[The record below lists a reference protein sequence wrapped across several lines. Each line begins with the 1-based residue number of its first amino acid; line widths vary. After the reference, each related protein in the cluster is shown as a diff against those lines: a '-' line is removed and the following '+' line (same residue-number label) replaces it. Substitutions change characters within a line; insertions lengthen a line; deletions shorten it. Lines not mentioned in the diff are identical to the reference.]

1 MVRTATAEGKL
12 FMTEQVFSDR
22 EILVQFVR
30 VSDRLSH
37 SAEVRFHTS
46 EASVISIH
54 MLTVP
59 LASLNEVDQ
68 ETAKTIW
75 LLQTGEEL

>member
-12 FMTEQVFSDR
+12 FLIKQTFGN

-30 VSDRLSH
+30 VSDRRSH
-37 SAEVRFHTS
+37 SAEVRFRAS
-46 EASVISIH
+46 ESDVVTFLMS
-54 MLTVP
+54 TVP
-59 LASLNEVDQ
+59 LASLKEVDQ

>member
-12 FMTEQVFSDR
+12 FLIKQTFGN
-22 EILVQFVR
+22 EILVQFLR
-30 VSDRLSH
+30 VSNSISH
-37 SAEVRFHTS
+37 SAEVRFQTSEPSVVTVHTS
-46 EASVISIH
+46 
-54 MLTVP
+54 TVP
-59 LASLNEVDQ
+59 LSSLKEVDQ